1 MPVSDVS
8 RWRGWPTGLA
18 ELPQPVTIRC
28 ARCGFATEG
37 QLEQAREAFQTH
49 ECERQEG
56 SRDGRD

>member
-8 RWRGWPTGLA
+8 RWRGWATAVA

-37 QLEQAREAFQTH
+37 QLEHAREAFQTH

-56 SRDGRD
+56 RQG